1 MFNVL
6 WNILLGIVGGIISSV
21 IVSRVFFIQGEYQ
34 QQTKFVDGIIR
45 KLATIR
51 AYLSVCKSVFEV
63 SYDEDIRIE
72 KEMKDKGYRYEME
85 YYAAHKDKN
94 WISVKDLLD
103 KFKSTLLKVVETAE
117 DEIANSNVTDKYLA
131 EILCDISNY
140 LHDISSTKELN
151 FSALNRFEKSERLIF
166 EKYDKSKH
174 ISGKQLLKLVVK
186 DKVMIVL
193 YILLCLIIAATVFS
207 FALGI

>member
-1 MFNVL
+1 MEEFTDL
-6 WNILLGIVGGIISSV
+6 CYNIRNIHEISWEGFQWC
-21 IVSRVFFIQGEYQ
+21 VSAITNSGRC
-34 QQTKFVDGIIR
+34 
-45 KLATIR
+45 L
-51 AYLSVCKSVFEV
+51 
-63 SYDEDIRIE
+63 
-72 KEMKDKGYRYEME
+72 
-85 YYAAHKDKN
+85 
-94 WISVKDLLD
+94 SVKDLLD
-103 KFKSTLLKVVETAE
+103 KFKSTLLKVVETAQ
-117 DEIANSNVTDKYLA
+117 DEIVNSNVTDKYLA

>member
-1 MFNVL
+1 MHGAV
-6 WNILLGIVGGIISSV
+6 
-21 IVSRVFFIQGEYQ
+21 
-34 QQTKFVDGIIR
+34 T
-45 KLATIR
+45 A
-51 AYLSVCKSVFEV
+51 VFE
-63 SYDEDIRIE
+63 
-72 KEMKDKGYRYEME
+72 
-85 YYAAHKDKN
+85 
-94 WISVKDLLD
+94 
-103 KFKSTLLKVVETAE
+103 TAQ
-117 DEIANSNVTDKYLA
+117 DEIVNSNVTDKYLA

-151 FSALNRFEKSERLIF
+151 FSTLNRFEKSERLIF
-166 EKYDKSKH
+166 EKYDKSKR

>member
-1 MFNVL
+1 MT
-6 WNILLGIVGGIISSV
+6 
-21 IVSRVFFIQGEYQ
+21 Q
-34 QQTKFVDGIIR
+34 K
-45 KLATIR
+45 K
-51 AYLSVCKSVFEV
+51 
-63 SYDEDIRIE
+63 
-72 KEMKDKGYRYEME
+72 
-85 YYAAHKDKN
+85 
-94 WISVKDLLD
+94 
-103 KFKSTLLKVVETAE
+103 
-117 DEIANSNVTDKYLA
+117 NSNVTDKYLA

>member
-72 KEMKDKGYRYEME
+72 KEMKDKGYRCEME

-94 WISVKDLLD
+94 WISFKDLLD
-103 KFKSTLLKVVETAE
+103 KFKSTLLKVVET
-117 DEIANSNVTDKYLA
+117 K
-131 EILCDISNY
+131 
-140 LHDISSTKELN
+140 
-151 FSALNRFEKSERLIF
+151 
-166 EKYDKSKH
+166 
-174 ISGKQLLKLVVK
+174 
-186 DKVMIVL
+186 
-193 YILLCLIIAATVFS
+193 
-207 FALGI
+207 

>member
-45 KLATIR
+45 KLAMIR

-63 SYDEDIRIE
+63 SYDENIRIE
-72 KEMKDKGYRYEME
+72 KEMKDKGYRCEME

-103 KFKSTLLKVVETAE
+103 KFKSTLLKVVETAQ
-117 DEIANSNVTDKYLA
+117 DEIVNSNVTDKYLA

-151 FSALNRFEKSERLIF
+151 FP
-166 EKYDKSKH
+166 H
-174 ISGKQLLKLVVK
+174 
-186 DKVMIVL
+186 
-193 YILLCLIIAATVFS
+193 
-207 FALGI
+207 

>member
-6 WNILLGIVGGIISSV
+6 WNVLLGIVGGIISSV

-45 KLATIR
+45 KLEMIR
-51 AYLSVCKSVFEV
+51 GYLSVCKSVFEV

-72 KEMKDKGYRYEME
+72 KEMKEKGYRCEME
-85 YYAAHKDKN
+85 YYAAHRDKD
-94 WISVKDLLD
+94 WISVKDLLG
-103 KFKSTLLKVVETAE
+103 KFKSMLLKVVETAE
-117 DEIANSNVTDKYLA
+117 DEIVNSNIDDKYLT
-131 EILCDISNY
+131 EILRDISDY

-151 FSALNRFEKSERLIF
+151 FAALSRFGETEKSIF
-166 EKYDKSKH
+166 DKYDKCKR
-174 ISGKQLLKLVVK
+174 ISGKQLMKLVLK

-193 YILLCLIIAATVFS
+193 YILLFLIIVATVIS
-207 FALGI
+207 FVLGI

>member
-21 IVSRVFFIQGEYQ
+21 IFSRVFFIQGEYQ
-34 QQTKFVDGIIR
+34 HQTKFVDGIIR

-51 AYLSVCKSVFEV
+51 AYLSVCK
-63 SYDEDIRIE
+63 
-72 KEMKDKGYRYEME
+72 
-85 YYAAHKDKN
+85 DKN
-94 WISVKDLLD
+94 WISFKDLLD
-103 KFKSTLLKVVETAE
+103 KFKSTLLKVVETAQ

-140 LHDISSTKELN
+140 LHDISSTKEWN

-166 EKYDKSKH
+166 EKYDKSKR

>member
-45 KLATIR
+45 KLAMIR
-51 AYLSVCKSVFEV
+51 AYLSVCKSVF
-63 SYDEDIRIE
+63 IRIE
-72 KEMKDKGYRYEME
+72 KEMKGKGYRCEME

-103 KFKSTLLKVVETAE
+103 KFKSTLLKVVETAQ
-117 DEIANSNVTDKYLA
+117 DEIVNSNVTDKYLA

>member
-94 WISVKDLLD
+94 WISAKDLLD

-151 FSALNRFEKSERLIF
+151 FSALNRFEESERLIF
-166 EKYDKSKH
+166 EKYDKSKR